1 MDLTIP
7 TNQLYDIVKEYRHDD
22 GLCLTREDIESWGR
36 QFGSS
41 ASFVLSETAYVF
53 NETYFSKERMNE
65 SIKEELQLL
74 VDRYFEGDWKAFSA
88 QCFFLDLQGMEK
100 SQAALVKMAKQI
112 VVDFIGGERL
122 QPSTN
127 PMMYLYIDDICVSGN
142 TFEKTIQN
150 WLFANC
156 KKIENEEIRFVVYH
170 ACMHEWEMSLR
181 KYKLIKLIEQE
192 KPDVDARKIV
202 NKIIRWDN
210 TYTVEN
216 VPDYVNARHNLVRPK
231 ELYFNEVKELYDD
244 LQKTPYGGYGRTKA
258 EFALRPIDAPRIET
272 FFSSTESRDEYEKIM
287 LAFGMRLL
295 NGKVNLETNA
305 HWRPLGFTTPSYA
318 TLGSGCLFATWRN
331 APNNMPLPF
340 WWKTDTWQ
348 PLLSRKITKK

>member
-22 GLCLTREDIESWGR
+22 GLCLTREDIERWGM

-65 SIKEELQLL
+65 SIKAELQLL
-74 VDRYFEGDWKAFSA
+74 VDSYYDGDWKAFSE
-88 QCFFLDLQGMEK
+88 QCFFLDLQGIEK

-112 VVDFIGGERL
+112 VADFIVDEQL
-122 QPSTN
+122 QPSKN
-127 PMMYLYIDDICVSGN
+127 PVMYLYIDDICVSCN
-142 TFEKTIQN
+142 TFEKSIQN

-156 KKIENEEIRFVVYH
+156 KKIENGEIRFVVYH
-170 ACMHEWEMSLR
+170 ACMYDWEMSLR
-181 KYKLIKLIEQE
+181 KFRLIKLIEKE
-192 KPDVDARKIV
+192 NPNANASKII
-202 NKIIRWDN
+202 NKMIRWDS
-210 TYTVEN
+210 TYTIEN
-216 VPDYVNARHNLVRPK
+216 KPNFINCKYNLIRPK
-231 ELYFNEVKELYDD
+231 EFYFKSVEKLYDD
-244 LQKTPYGGYGRTKA
+244 LKKTPYSGYERTKA
-258 EFALRPIDAPRIET
+258 NIALRSSNEPRMET
-272 FFSSTESRDEYEKIM
+272 FFSSSESRDKYEKIM
-287 LAFGMRLL
+287 LEFGMHLL

-318 TLGSGCLFATWRN
+318 TLGSGCLVATWRN

-340 WWKTDTWQ
+340 WWETDNWK
-348 PLLSRKITKK
+348 PLLSRKISK